1 MGTVGEGWGVERG
14 TVPSSVA
21 KRMVGSVGEG
31 MVRVWGVGV
40 GGVGRERIKPFFLQ
54 KTCIIPLSGFF
65 ASLFWL
71 FII

>member
-31 MVRVWGVGV
+31 MVRVWG
-40 GGVGRERIKPFFLQ
+40 GGSGRRGGGGICAGEKRV
-54 KTCIIPLSGFF
+54 
-65 ASLFWL
+65 ASYGRRVHLATG
-71 FII
+71 